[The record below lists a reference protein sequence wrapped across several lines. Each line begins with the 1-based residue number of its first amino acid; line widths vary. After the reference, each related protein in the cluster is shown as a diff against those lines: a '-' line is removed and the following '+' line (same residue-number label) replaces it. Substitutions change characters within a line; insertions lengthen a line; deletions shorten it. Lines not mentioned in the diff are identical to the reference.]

1 MPFSKFS
8 HKQIFKKKHEGL
20 KGVAEFLQ
28 LLQFC
33 STINYYYKNDETKR
47 KKYKKFC
54 KDEVMK
60 NANEILKD
68 FKIKI
73 KSAGKAKYKK
83 DKKKNNW
90 NKDDK
95 KKEKKNDDDYYFYIE
110 TSDDESDK
118 GDKGESSHG
127 GEYSNYEGESF
138 NEDFIPSIF
147 NEASSSATS
156 LSSDLQQLF
165 SVFQNRIEQSTTFEI
180 APSIQ
185 QMNCTGCFGGNESNS
200 PKLALETNSKCCEGS
215 SCFGCCASDSNKSM
229 VKKEEC
235 KRREGS
241 SSIGS
246 CDDIDCS
253 KIISDIGTGAG
264 NGLYY
269 LCCCCVFVAVLEGGC
284 GGSDD

>member
-1 MPFSKFS
+1 MPFSKFF

-20 KGVAEFLQ
+20 KEVAEFLQ

-33 STINYYYKNDETKR
+33 ATINHVYKNNETAR
-47 KKYKKFC
+47 KKYIKFC
-54 KDEVMK
+54 KDNVMK
-60 NANEILKD
+60 NANKILKD

-73 KSAGKAKYKK
+73 KSAVKAKFKKNKKK
-83 DKKKNNW
+83 DDW
-90 NKDDK
+90 NKNDR

-127 GEYSNYEGESF
+127 GEYSNYEGESD

-165 SVFQNRIEQSTTFEI
+165 SAFHNSIEQSTTFEI

-185 QMNCTGCFGGNESNS
+185 QMDCTGCFGGNGSNS
-200 PKLALETNSKCCEGS
+200 PKLAQEVNSKCCEGS

-229 VKKEEC
+229 AQNEEC
-235 KRREGS
+235 KCGDCS
-241 SSIGS
+241 SCIGS
-246 CDDIDCS
+246 CDNIDCG
-253 KIISDIGTGAG
+253 KIISDMCSGVG
-264 NGLYY
+264 NALYY
-269 LCCCCVFVAVLEGGC
+269 LCCCCVFEAVLEGGC
-284 GGSDD
+284 SGCDD